1 VCEVHEE
8 FTIADLLAIRRSFE
22 IPKGHSNRRL
32 YAHWECRREVLRE
45 ADFYGSTS
53 QIMENIAKRVEEHR
67 LERAFVASEC
77 ELTSNLAQ
85 EFPSVQFWTACSV
98 RCSHMAKVNL
108 RKVLNVIEAIDVGD
122 DLSNYE
128 VTLRPDVIERARAPI
143 QRMLEMS
150 A

>member
-1 VCEVHEE
+1 
-8 FTIADLLAIRRSFE
+8 
-22 IPKGHSNRRL
+22 
-32 YAHWECRREVLRE
+32 
-45 ADFYGSTS
+45 
-53 QIMENIAKRVEEHR
+53 MENIAKRVEEHR

-122 DLSNYE
+122 DLSNYD